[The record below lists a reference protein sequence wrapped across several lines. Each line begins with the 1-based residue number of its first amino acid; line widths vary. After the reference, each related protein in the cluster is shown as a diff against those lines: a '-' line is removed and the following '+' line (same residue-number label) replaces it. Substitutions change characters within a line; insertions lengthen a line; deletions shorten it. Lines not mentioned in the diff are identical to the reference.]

1 VVGLVLDASVMLAAL
16 LQEHNAGAAA
26 DLIDRVA
33 DERAAVPGH
42 WHLEVGNG
50 LLMSEC
56 RGAISAVQRTAYIE
70 QLAALPIEPDAETSV
85 RAWRDSMRF
94 AETHRLTLY
103 DAAYLELSIRL
114 ALPLATFDAA
124 LRRAAA
130 AAGVTLL

>member
-1 VVGLVLDASVMLAAL
+1 
-16 LQEHNAGAAA
+16 
-26 DLIDRVA
+26 
-33 DERAAVPGH
+33 
-42 WHLEVGNG
+42 
-50 LLMSEC
+50 MSEC
-56 RGAISAVQRTAYIE
+56 RGAISAVQRTAFIE
-70 QLAALPIEPDAETSV
+70 QMAALPIEPDAETSV